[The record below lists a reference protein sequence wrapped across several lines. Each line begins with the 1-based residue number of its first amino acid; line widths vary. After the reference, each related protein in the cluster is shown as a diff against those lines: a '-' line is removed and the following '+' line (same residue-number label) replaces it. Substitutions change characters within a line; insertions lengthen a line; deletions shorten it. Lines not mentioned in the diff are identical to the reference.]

1 MRGSVAGSFHPCLG
15 AGALPGA
22 ADHSGFSLGALG
34 DEATMLYAKLA
45 LAKQLYGDWYTDV
58 DLAKAAQELNVRS
71 IPISFS

>member
-1 MRGSVAGSFHPCLG
+1 MLFRS
-15 AGALPGA
+15 
-22 ADHSGFSLGALG
+22 

-58 DLAKAAQELNVRS
+58 DLAKAAQELNISS

>member
-1 MRGSVAGSFHPCLG
+1 MRGSVAGGFPEQQIILVSPS
-15 AGALPGA
+15 ALW
-22 ADHSGFSLGALG
+22 G

-58 DLAKAAQELNVRS
+58 DLAKATQELNVRS